1 MGAPMAGGRL
11 EGRVAVVTGAASG
24 IGRATVGLMAAEGAS
39 VVVADLDGDG
49 AAEVAAAIVAG
60 GGRAISLPVDVA
72 DEAAVVDMLAAAIDE
87 FGRLDVLHN
96 NAAALGRD
104 VLGRDQDI
112 VDLDV
117 EVWDRTMAVN
127 ARGVLLGCKHAIPL
141 MLAGGRGGA
150 IVNTS
155 SAAAWS
161 AATTAAA
168 YGASKAA
175 VGALTA
181 YVATMYGKR
190 GIRCNAVAPGLV
202 MTENATARLSEER
215 RAEFLDAQLTPT
227 LAAPEDIGRAVVFL
241 ASDDA
246 AFVTGQTV
254 VVDGGMFV
262 HSPIY
267 KPPAKRTSSGR

>member
-1 MGAPMAGGRL
+1 VTAGERFADK
-11 EGRVAVVTGAASG
+11 VAVVTGAASG
-24 IGRATVGLMAAEGAS
+24 IGRATASLLAAGGAKVLVADIDAEGAAA
-39 VVVADLDGDG
+39 VADDITGR
-49 AAEVAAAIVAG
+49 G
-60 GGRAISLPVDVA
+60 GTARAHRVDVA
-72 DEAAVVDMLAAAIDE
+72 DEAAVAGMVAATVDH

-104 VLGRDQDI
+104 VLGRDRDI

-127 ARGVLLGCKHAIPL
+127 ARGVLLGCKHAIPR
-141 MLAGGRGGA
+141 MLEGGGGV

-181 YVATMYGKR
+181 YVATMYGKQ

-202 MTENATARLSEER
+202 LTDGARARLSDHQR
-215 RAEFLDAQLTPT
+215 QRFLDAHLTPG
-227 LAAPEDIGRAVVFL
+227 AAGPDDVARVVAFL
-241 ASDDA
+241 ASDEA
-246 AFVTGQTV
+246 AYMTGHTV
-254 VVDGGMFV
+254 VIDGGMFV
-262 HSPIY
+262 HSPLY
-267 KPPAKRTSSGR
+267 EPRQG

>member
-1 MGAPMAGGRL
+1 VARRRL

-24 IGRATVGLMAAEGAS
+24 IGRATARLMAAEGAS
-39 VVVADLDGDG
+39 VVVADLDGSG
-49 AAEVAAAIVAG
+49 AGAVAVAIVAA
-60 GGRAISLPVDVA
+60 GGRAIPVEVDVSE
-72 DEAAVVDMLAAAIDE
+72 EAAVADMIAAAVGK

-96 NAAALGRD
+96 NAAALGAD
-104 VLGRDQDI
+104 VFDHDRDI
-112 VDLDV
+112 VGLDV

-127 ARGVLLGCKHAIPL
+127 ARGVLLGCKHAIPR
-141 MLAGGRGGA
+141 MLDGGGGA
-150 IVNTS
+150 IVNMS
-155 SAAAWS
+155 SGAAWA

-181 YVATMYGKR
+181 YVATMYGKQ

-202 MTENATARLSEER
+202 MTEAAQRRLSDDQR
-215 RAEFLDAQLTPT
+215 QMFLDVHLTPD
-227 LAAPEDIGRAVVFL
+227 LASPEDLARAVVFL

-246 AFVTGQTV
+246 AYVTGQTV

-262 HSPIY
+262 HSPTY
-267 KPPAKRTSSGR
+267 RPPAARSSTSAQEA

>member
-1 MGAPMAGGRL
+1 VARRRL

-24 IGRATVGLMAAEGAS
+24 IGRATASLMAAEGAS
-39 VVVADLDGDG
+39 VVVADLDGSG
-49 AAEVAAAIVAG
+49 AGAVAVAIVAA
-60 GGRAISLPVDVA
+60 GGRAIPVEVDVSE
-72 DEAAVVDMLAAAIDE
+72 EAAVADMIAAAVGK

-96 NAAALGRD
+96 NAAALGAD
-104 VLGRDQDI
+104 VFDHDRDI
-112 VDLDV
+112 VGLDV

-127 ARGVLLGCKHAIPL
+127 ARGVLLGCKHAIPR
-141 MLAGGRGGA
+141 MLDGGGGA
-150 IVNTS
+150 IVNMS
-155 SAAAWS
+155 SGAAWA

-181 YVATMYGKR
+181 YVATMYGKQ

-202 MTENATARLSEER
+202 MTEAAQRRLSDDQR
-215 RAEFLDAQLTPT
+215 QMFLDVHLTPD
-227 LAAPEDIGRAVVFL
+227 LASPEDLARAVVFL

-246 AFVTGQTV
+246 AYVTGQTV

-262 HSPIY
+262 HSPTY
-267 KPPAKRTSSGR
+267 RPPAARSSTSAQEA